1 MVAVSSETRGQFQN
15 NSGAS
20 SVELSR
26 HRILCRFGAC
36 CCVILPLAFR
46 ACQSLQSCCP
56 ASCRPRWRVPSA
68 LPKNPSCPPERRRS
82 RPPCCDIARWRLRRE
97 RHTEQQPVRCCLIG
111 PPSSDIMIQLRGRLR
126 VLFITRHAPVWDQ
139 ISRRGQ
145 KTQHLSPR
153 LCETGERQHRP
164 QAEASGR
171 RASGV

>member
-97 RHTEQQPVRCCLIG
+97 AHGAAACKMLPDRPAEQRYNDPAPRPAARAVYNTTRTCVG
-111 PPSSDIMIQLRGRLR
+111 SDQ
-126 VLFITRHAPVWDQ
+126 
-139 ISRRGQ
+139 
-145 KTQHLSPR
+145 SPR
-153 LCETGERQHRP
+153 AKNAALVATALRNGGAAAP
-164 QAEASGR
+164 TSG
-171 RASGV
+171 